1 MSKKC
6 YRFFGGLLTAQEH
19 WLNKMSEKGYR
30 LIRAEKMLYEFEACK
45 PDQVKY
51 CVEFIAQKSKAN
63 ASDYHEF
70 LEGMGYKVF
79 YKNINLNYSV
89 GKVRLRPWAEKGG
102 RIATNATT
110 FNRELLIVEKDNDGK
125 PFELHTSYEDKENYY
140 RTIIGM
146 EQKTVAFLFFLETS
160 VMGAAAILFQANLKL
175 RKGESVIREW
185 ESNMVK
191 LWFVCKGFHNFIEY
205 VFFMVCNG

>member
-1 MSKKC
+1 MELLEVQYEQKC

-110 FNRELLIVEKDNDGK
+110 FNRELLIVEKIMTVSRLN
-125 PFELHTSYEDKENYY
+125 FILLM
-140 RTIIGM
+140 RTR
-146 EQKTVAFLFFLETS
+146 KTITE
-160 VMGAAAILFQANLKL
+160 IC
-175 RKGESVIREW
+175 VIRG
-185 ESNMVK
+185 
-191 LWFVCKGFHNFIEY
+191 C
-205 VFFMVCNG
+205 